1 MMKLHL
7 LGLVA
12 MVGLAIGSVSHAGS
26 VDISTGIDGGLIPA
40 GAADDDWDVVAYTPV
55 SFGNDYS
62 TWTAGTPTALNVDA
76 VVMTSI
82 PGVFFDPTPDAQWI
96 TYEDGNNDA
105 GIYTF
110 AYTLDGSAN
119 VMHLGAMASGD
130 NPVVDVR
137 IDGAAANW
145 YELGPLPTGPD
156 GRIAPYGQW
165 AYGLADLL
173 EPGQTLEIDVLNYK
187 TSPMGLAVSGAV
199 TTPVPAAAWAGLGL
213 FSLLGAR
220 RMRRGR
226 A

>member
-1 MMKLHL
+1 LALMI
-7 LGLVA
+7 
-12 MVGLAIGSVSHAGS
+12 GLAMASAGEAGS
-26 VDISTGIDGGLIPA
+26 VDISTGIDGGMIAA
-40 GAADDDWDVVAYTPV
+40 GGADDDWDVSAYTPV
-55 SFGNDYS
+55 TFGSDYS
-62 TWTAGTPTALNVDA
+62 TWTAGTPTVLNVDA
-76 VVMTSI
+76 VVMTNI

-105 GIYTF
+105 GIFTF
-110 AYTLDGSAN
+110 SYTLDAN
-119 VMHLGAMASGD
+119 AGVMHLGAMASGD

-173 EPGQTLEIDVLNYK
+173 EPGQTLEIDVLNYR

-213 FSLLGAR
+213 LGLLGVR
-220 RMRRGR
+220 RRRGR